1 MLLRLWRS
9 TVGLVALVAF
19 CLAMATVGIGVIAY
33 EITHE
38 ALEQQLDHRIE
49 VETAAL
55 VAEEREAGMSHLIEI
70 VNQREAGRTDSSL
83 EYLLLDHRDRR
94 LAGGISA
101 TPPVQG
107 GYEEHLAYRRG
118 EVRGVAQS
126 ITTLLDGGRL
136 VVAADRSGLNQID
149 GLLKT
154 LYAAGIAGML
164 VAGVIAAIVVGTI
177 TRRRLARIDGT
188 AKAIIGG
195 EFARRVP
202 RDGSDSEFDQ
212 LAATLNQM
220 LDRIAGLMDN
230 LRQVSSDVAHDLRTP
245 LTRLLN
251 GLDRALSEPD
261 AAHQREA
268 IEAARGQASELLEI
282 FAALLRIT
290 EIEGMAER
298 LPRQRLDVSDL
309 MQAMAETYLPD
320 MEASGH
326 CLNCDIEPGLA
337 VEGDRRLLSQAIA
350 NLLDNSLRHTP
361 PGTGVTLFG
370 RRNGDLVEIGVQDD
384 ACGPVPAD
392 PSTLFRRFTRS
403 EEARSTEGHGLGLAL
418 VAAVAAAHGG
428 SARILTDRGFAVQ
441 IRLPT
446 V

>member
-1 MLLRLWRS
+1 MLRRMWRS
-9 TVGLVALVAF
+9 TFGLVVLVAF
-19 CLAMATVGIGVIAY
+19 GLAMATVGIGAIAY

-49 VETAAL
+49 IETAAL
-55 VAEEREAGMSHLIEI
+55 LAEKHEAGMAHLVDVI
-70 VNQREAGRTDSSL
+70 NQREAGRTASSL
-83 EYLLLDHRDRR
+83 DYLLLDQKGRR
-94 LAGGISA
+94 IAGAMTA
-101 TPPVQG
+101 TPPAQG
-107 GYEEHLAYRRG
+107 GYEELLAYRRG
-118 EVRGVAQS
+118 QVTGVAQS
-126 ITTLLDGGRL
+126 ITTPIDGYRL
-136 VVAADRSGLNQID
+136 VVAADRSGLNEID
-149 GLLKT
+149 DLLKA
-154 LYAAGIAGML
+154 LYAVGLIGMVAAGT
-164 VAGVIAAIVVGTI
+164 IAAIVVGTI
-177 TRRRLARIDGT
+177 TRRRLERIDGT

-220 LDRIAGLMDN
+220 LDRISGLMDN

-261 AAHQREA
+261 AASQREA
-268 IEAARGQASELLEI
+268 IEAARCQASELLEI

-298 LPRQRLDVSDL
+298 LPRQRLNLSDL

-320 MEASGH
+320 IEVSGH
-326 CLNCDIEPGLA
+326 SLHSDIKAGLT
-337 VEGDRRLLSQAIA
+337 VEGDRRLLNQAIA
-350 NLLDNSLRHTP
+350 NLLDNALRHTP

-370 RRNGDLVEIGVQDD
+370 RQNGEHVEIGVADD
-384 ACGPVPAD
+384 AQGPVPAD

-428 SARILTDRGFAVQ
+428 SAQILTDHGFTVQ
-441 IRLPT
+441 LRLPSA
-446 V
+446 